1 MDTAALSEQKPIQST
16 LLAYQPIF
24 DRDLNVVGGELLY
37 RSDDGISAL
46 EIGEMSAT
54 SNVIYNLFT
63 GISEQF
69 DGFNHPLFI
78 NVSADFLAS
87 DTFLPIEPSRVI
99 VELVERITPDDAVVE
114 NVKRWAKQGFRF
126 AFDDFEY
133 SYAWEPL
140 LKYCD
145 IIKVDI
151 SQVTVA
157 QARELKAKINRPGM
171 IWLAERV
178 ETQVDFQMYKALGF
192 DYFQGYFFARPIN
205 LNGVKIPPSA
215 TNLARIINELYD
227 PEVDVTRLTTS
238 LKNEPGLSVKLLK
251 VANSAFYRT
260 SKPLENLQQALMRLG
275 IEQVRK
281 WVMLISALE
290 MSNCAAAQLVLTR
303 ASTCAEVARR
313 FMETSID
320 PDKAFLA
327 GLLSGSDI
335 LLNVDKQTFVSS
347 LDLSNEIK
355 DAAIRQR
362 GAMGALIRMVEQVET
377 AQYQWQ
383 SNTQDNL
390 TQPVTPKLGPTGLK
404 IIGIYREQAI
414 ENQKFVSSMS

>member
-1 MDTAALSEQKPIQST
+1 MDTAAL
-16 LLAYQPIF
+16 
-24 DRDLNVVGGELLY
+24 
-37 RSDDGISAL
+37 
-46 EIGEMSAT
+46 
-54 SNVIYNLFT
+54 
-63 GISEQF
+63 SEQF

-133 SYAWEPL
+133 SYAWESL

-151 SQVTVA
+151 SQVT
-157 QARELKAKINRPGM
+157 
-171 IWLAERV
+171 
-178 ETQVDFQMYKALGF
+178 
-192 DYFQGYFFARPIN
+192 
-205 LNGVKIPPSA
+205 
-215 TNLARIINELYD
+215 
-227 PEVDVTRLTTS
+227 
-238 LKNEPGLSVKLLK
+238 
-251 VANSAFYRT
+251 
-260 SKPLENLQQALMRLG
+260 
-275 IEQVRK
+275 
-281 WVMLISALE
+281 
-290 MSNCAAAQLVLTR
+290 AAQLVLTR

-313 FMETSID
+313 VVETSID

-383 SNTQDNL
+383 SNNQDNL

-414 ENQKFVSSMS
+414 ENQKFVSSMC